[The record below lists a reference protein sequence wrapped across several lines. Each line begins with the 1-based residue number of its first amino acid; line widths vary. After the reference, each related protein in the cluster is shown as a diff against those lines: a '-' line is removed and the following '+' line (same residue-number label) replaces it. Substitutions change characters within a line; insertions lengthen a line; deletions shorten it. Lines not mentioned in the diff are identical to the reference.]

1 MRNLL
6 DQIKQDIDN
15 FVKDAEAHVA
25 KGNKAAGTRARK
37 VSLDRYSPAIF
48 SFYVSDIPH
57 HVRGIYFLE
66 RVLRSIRL

>member
-25 KGNKAAGTRARK
+25 KGNKAARTRARK
-37 VSLDRYSPAIF
+37 VSLEISKKFKEFRKK
-48 SFYVSDIPH
+48 
-57 HVRGIYFLE
+57 
-66 RVLRSIRL
+66 SIESAK